1 MRRDSGDFGSSPGS
15 DREAALRTSGAV
27 TIGWVAV
34 VAAALVAVLILAQV
48 PAVDAVAMLGLPAV
62 IAAVGWACY
71 LRPRVLLEEH
81 GARIINLVRTHDVP
95 FARIDSVDH
104 RLGVTLTTDAGRRIA
119 VWSLPDTGRRVRR
132 AGLHGGSVE
141 PHTAEPVQRLLD
153 ARARWLQ
160 ADQGPIGPQE
170 VTSRTDVRPALVCAV
185 VALWA
190 VWGLIVTAG
199 F

>member
-15 DREAALRTSGAV
+15 DREAVLRTSGAV

-95 FARIDSVDH
+95 FARIDSVDR
-104 RLGVTLTTDAGRRIA
+104 RLGVTLTTDAGRRIG

-132 AGLHGGSVE
+132 TADRSNRTRPSRSNGSSMPAPAGSRRIRGRSDPRRSRHGPMCDRPSC
-141 PHTAEPVQRLLD
+141 
-153 ARARWLQ
+153 ARSWRCGRCGA
-160 ADQGPIGPQE
+160 
-170 VTSRTDVRPALVCAV
+170 
-185 VALWA
+185 
-190 VWGLIVTAG
+190 
-199 F
+199 